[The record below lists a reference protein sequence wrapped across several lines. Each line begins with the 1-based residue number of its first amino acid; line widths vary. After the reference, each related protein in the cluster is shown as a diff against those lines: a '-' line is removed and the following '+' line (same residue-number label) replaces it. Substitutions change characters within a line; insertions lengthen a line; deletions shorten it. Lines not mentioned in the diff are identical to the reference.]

1 MYFLTPPLIELALQH
16 FDHLDLAQG
25 DAFFSTFGPGNLVN
39 ATNKPHE
46 RFNDYESLLRLLRQR
61 NQQKYEQVHKGTPF
75 FFLPWLAFDL
85 RNFEKAL
92 YYLDAAISEDVKNA
106 GGDWV
111 NLPGAQFLKL
121 SAQPHVAERIISKI
135 RKLLEEEIN
144 RFNQISGLSPITLE
158 DFINKF
164 VSVLIQDSHTRT
176 IISAFYIFLLE
187 TTERLIELELRST
200 EGSSLG
206 PIISHLFG
214 GGLIFESLLKNRYPN
229 KDDGNPVKVLGN
241 VFYTNAFK
249 NDFGQGVQTSAESL
263 QEILDAINDNSF
275 ITAFTTTAR
284 LRNTTGHN
292 LVWDNIF
299 NTSVNYETLYHQI
312 INALFY
318 VIERNF
324 IR

>member
-1 MYFLTPPLIELALQH
+1 MYFLTPPLVELALQH
-16 FDHLDLAQG
+16 FDHIELAQG
-25 DAFFSTFGPGNLVN
+25 DNFFSTFGPGNLIN

-46 RFNDYESLLRLLRQR
+46 RFNDYEGLLQLLRKR

-75 FFLPWLAFDL
+75 FFLSWLAFDL

-106 GGDWV
+106 GGNWV

-121 SAQPHVAERIISKI
+121 TEQQHVAGRIISKI
-135 RKLLEEEIN
+135 KELLEDEIN
-144 RFNQISGLSPITLE
+144 RFNQISGLPPVTLT
-158 DFINKF
+158 DFIDKF
-164 VSVLIQDSHTRT
+164 VSILIKDPQTRT
-176 IISAFYIFLLE
+176 IVSAFYIYLLE
-187 TTERLIELELRST
+187 KTERLIELNLRST

-206 PIISHLFG
+206 SIISHLFG
-214 GGLIFESLLKNRYPN
+214 GGLIFESLLKNRYST

-241 VFYTNAFK
+241 VFHTTSFK
-249 NDFGQGVQTSAESL
+249 NDFSQGVQTSAESL

-275 ITAFTTTAR
+275 ITAFTATAR

-299 NTSVNYETLYHQI
+299 NTSANYETLCQQI
-312 INALFY
+312 VNALLY
-318 VIERNF
+318 VIERKF